1 MDALRQICG
10 FYFLAPTTC
19 QIGAL
24 HSNRV
29 TEAKKYNMMPQQV
42 EAGTTSPC
50 GFGGLMELCT
60 RFFEDHCPLR

>member
-42 EAGTTSPC
+42 KALDHLTLWLWGLNGTLYT
-50 GFGGLMELCT
+50 FL
-60 RFFEDHCPLR
+60 